1 MAIKAA
7 SQMTLVD
14 LTDAYGVTLSS
25 EAYTFLGDTTGAPS
39 GLSCSTEAQAICGSN
54 VCTAVFVD
62 AKSITCPT
70 GISATVENSG
80 TAKPKITFTT
90 TAKITA
96 ACEATIP
103 VVVDNIT
110 INKKFSFAVA
120 KTGATGQP
128 GASGKGIKSTATTYR
143 AGASGTIAPTGEW
156 KTSIPSVAASQ
167 YLWTKTVTTYTDNTT
182 STQYSVGMMG
192 ATGAKGDKGDT
203 GATGKG
209 IESTVVTYRSSTS
222 GTTPPTGTWQST
234 IPSVAASQYLWTK
247 TVTTY
252 TDNTTSTQYSVG
264 MMGAT
269 GAKGDKGDKGAT
281 GDAAISMTITSS
293 NGNVFKNNTGS
304 TVLTAHVFKGA
315 VEQSIGT
322 DGTVSGLGTVKWYK
336 GTTLAGTGPT
346 CNVTA
351 GQVDNSQVYTCQLE

>member
-25 EAYTFLGDTTGAPS
+25 EAYTFLGDTTGAPA

-54 VCTAVFVD
+54 ICTAVSVD
-62 AKSITCPT
+62 AKTITCPT
-70 GISATVENSG
+70 GISVKVDNSG

-103 VVVDNIT
+103 VTVDGIT

-120 KTGATGQP
+120 KTGATGQT
-128 GASGKGIKSTATTYR
+128 GAAGKGIKSTAITYQ
-143 AGASGTIAPTGEW
+143 AGTSGTTAPTGTWEA
-156 KTSIPSVAASQ
+156 SIPAVSASQ
-167 YLWTKTVTTYTDNTT
+167 YLWT
-182 STQYSVGMMG
+182 
-192 ATGAKGDKGDT
+192 
-203 GATGKG
+203 
-209 IESTVVTYRSSTS
+209 R
-222 GTTPPTGTWQST
+222 T
-234 IPSVAASQYLWTK
+234 I
-247 TVTTY
+247 TTY

-293 NGNVFKNNTGS
+293 NGNIFKNNTGS

-315 VEQSIGT
+315 VEQTIGNN
-322 DGTVSGLGTVKWYK
+322 GVVAGIGTVKWYIGGVYNK
-336 GTTLAGTGPT
+336 SSATLEVSAGD
-346 CNVTA
+346 V
-351 GQVDNSQVYTCQLE
+351 VNSQVYTCQIE

>member
-25 EAYTFLGDTTGAPS
+25 EAYTFLGDTTGAPA

-54 VCTAVFVD
+54 ICTAVSVD
-62 AKSITCPT
+62 AKTITCPT
-70 GISATVENSG
+70 GISVKVDNSG

-103 VVVDNIT
+103 VTVDGIT

-120 KTGATGQP
+120 KTGATGQT
-128 GASGKGIKSTATTYR
+128 GAAGKGIKSTAITYQ
-143 AGASGTIAPTGEW
+143 AGTSGTTAPTGTWEA
-156 KTSIPSVAASQ
+156 SIPAVSASQ
-167 YLWTKTVTTYTDNTT
+167 YLWTRTITTYTDNTT

-209 IESTVVTYRSSTS
+209 IKSTAITYQAGTS
-222 GTTPPTGTWQST
+222 GTTTPTGTWQST
-234 IPSVAASQYLWTK
+234 IPAVAASHYLWTK

-293 NGNVFKNNTGS
+293 NGNIFKNNTGS

-315 VEQSIGT
+315 VEQTIGNN
-322 DGTVSGLGTVKWYK
+322 GVVAGIGTVKWYIGGVYNK
-336 GTTLAGTGPT
+336 SSATLEVSAGD
-346 CNVTA
+346 V
-351 GQVDNSQVYTCQLE
+351 VNSQVYTCQIE

>member
-25 EAYTFLGDTTGAPS
+25 EAYTFVGDTTGAPA

-54 VCTAVFVD
+54 ICTAVSVD
-62 AKSITCPT
+62 AKTITCPT
-70 GISATVENSG
+70 GISVKVDNSG

-103 VVVDNIT
+103 VTVDGIT

-120 KTGATGQP
+120 KTGATGQT
-128 GASGKGIKSTATTYR
+128 GAAGKGIKSTSITYQ
-143 AGASGTIAPTGEW
+143 AGTSGTTAPTGTWEA
-156 KTSIPSVAASQ
+156 SIPAVSASQ
-167 YLWTKTVTTYTDNTT
+167 YLWT
-182 STQYSVGMMG
+182 
-192 ATGAKGDKGDT
+192 
-203 GATGKG
+203 
-209 IESTVVTYRSSTS
+209 R
-222 GTTPPTGTWQST
+222 T
-234 IPSVAASQYLWTK
+234 I
-247 TVTTY
+247 TTY

-293 NGNVFKNNTGS
+293 NGNIFKNNTGS

-315 VEQSIGT
+315 VEQTIGNN
-322 DGTVSGLGTVKWYK
+322 GVVAGIGTVKWYIGGVYNK
-336 GTTLAGTGPT
+336 SSATLEVSAGD
-346 CNVTA
+346 V
-351 GQVDNSQVYTCQLE
+351 VNSQVYTCQIE

>member
-25 EAYTFLGDTTGAPS
+25 EAYTFLGDTTGAPA

-54 VCTAVFVD
+54 ICTAVSVD
-62 AKSITCPT
+62 AKTITCPT
-70 GISATVENSG
+70 GISVKVDNSG

-103 VVVDNIT
+103 VTVDGIT

-120 KTGATGQP
+120 KTGATGQT
-128 GASGKGIKSTATTYR
+128 GAAGKGIKSTVITYQ
-143 AGASGTIAPTGEW
+143 AGTSGTTAPTGTWEA
-156 KTSIPSVAASQ
+156 SIPAVSASQ
-167 YLWTKTVTTYTDNTT
+167 YLWT
-182 STQYSVGMMG
+182 
-192 ATGAKGDKGDT
+192 
-203 GATGKG
+203 
-209 IESTVVTYRSSTS
+209 R
-222 GTTPPTGTWQST
+222 T
-234 IPSVAASQYLWTK
+234 I
-247 TVTTY
+247 TTY

-293 NGNVFKNNTGS
+293 NGNIFKNNTGS

-315 VEQSIGT
+315 VEQTIGNN
-322 DGTVSGLGTVKWYK
+322 GVVAGIGTVKWYIGGVYNK
-336 GTTLAGTGPT
+336 SSATLEVSAGD
-346 CNVTA
+346 V
-351 GQVDNSQVYTCQLE
+351 VNSQVYTCQIE

>member
-192 ATGAKGDKGDT
+192 ATGAKGDKGD
-203 GATGKG
+203 
-209 IESTVVTYRSSTS
+209 
-222 GTTPPTGTWQST
+222 
-234 IPSVAASQYLWTK
+234 
-247 TVTTY
+247 
-252 TDNTTSTQYSVG
+252 
-264 MMGAT
+264 
-269 GAKGDKGDKGAT
+269 KGAT